1 MIYTRKLL
9 SDTNIDRISHILPK
23 INWIDGRISGGGH
36 LKKNCQAHSECEYA
50 KEIDGL
56 VYNALDTDQN
66 FLELVVPKSTD
77 RLMVTKTVVDGYYRP
92 HIDSDYLG
100 HYSTSVFFSDDYDGG
115 ELELY
120 VNGKSELIKLP
131 IGHAVT
137 YKTGIPHRVR
147 TVTSGNRYVGVTWSI
162 SRFVDDA
169 HRDLYSDLLRAKR
182 NISSDRRGGFDTLEE
197 WMDDPHSILDSVLV
211 KFSRLYGQ

>member
-9 SDTNIDRISHILPK
+9 SDTNIDRISHIIPK
-23 INWIDGRISGGGH
+23 INWIDGRVSGGGH
-36 LKKNCQAHSECEYA
+36 LKKNDQSHPECEYA

-56 VYNALDTDQN
+56 VYNALDSDQN
-66 FLELVVPKSTD
+66 FLELVVPRITD
-77 RLMVTKTVVDGYYRP
+77 RIMVTKTFADGYYLP
-92 HIDSDYLG
+92 HIDSEYVG
-100 HYSTSVFFSDDYDGG
+100 HYSTTVFFSDDYDGG

-137 YKTGIPHRVR
+137 YKTGTPHRVR
-147 TVTSGNRYVGVTWSI
+147 TVTSGNRYVGVTWST
-162 SRFVDDA
+162 SRFTDDA

-182 NISSDRRGGFDTLEE
+182 IISNGQRKTPDTLED
-197 WMDDPHSILDSVLV
+197 WMDDPYSIVDSVLV
-211 KFSRLYGQ
+211 KIARLYGQ